1 MIEIF
6 KDTEATHDLVYHSKI
21 NTFVWDVEF
30 DIVLSDSK
38 ELNKC
43 YFVKYF
49 NPHGINRKCDFA
61 VSSID
66 IFSEGKRL
74 LSKNEFNFK
83 IIKAIHVTTSKDVT
97 KIVSHLS
104 KSINNPFPIV
114 KEVVYL
120 D

>member
-6 KDTEATHDLVYHSKI
+6 KDTEAIHDLVYHSKI

-30 DIVLSDSK
+30 DIVLSESK
-38 ELNKC
+38 ELNRC

-49 NPHGINRKCDFA
+49 NPYGKNGKCDYT

-74 LSKNEFNFK
+74 LSKNVFNFK
-83 IIKAIHVTTSKDVT
+83 IKKAIHVATSKDVT